1 MNISVVGLFSGLLL
15 AIAASTGGWLGFL
28 LAVVFGVLGLAIGAH
43 LEGQLDLSALVHG
56 RGHG

>member
-28 LAVVFGVLGLAIGAH
+28 LAVVLGLAIGAH